1 VSSERCTLGGGRSDP
16 DIPSDDV
23 MICDRGIYVKVI
35 KLIIISIVL
44 LKFWLFK
51 TLCGGG
57 RSALPAA
64 LLSVT

>member
-16 DIPSDDV
+16 DV
-23 MICDRGIYVKVI
+23 MICDRGIYVKVN

-44 LKFWLFK
+44 LKFWLLK

>member
-1 VSSERCTLGGGRSDP
+1 
-16 DIPSDDV
+16 
-23 MICDRGIYVKVI
+23 MICDRVYVKVI